1 MKAID
6 ADKRVLQD
14 HSVAVGLATAPIAAQ
29 STESGLNTSEKNLLL
44 ELDGIYMTSADAEL
58 NSDNI
63 KRLEQRLLNAQE
75 YVYFRKDNKEL
86 NIDNKLFDPKLI
98 RRTDISL
105 VKNTFHNFIKR
116 NAVICERL
124 NQKKKTYYMIEM
136 FIGRLAVD
144 SHPHFSE
151 EDKLAATLKQQMRKY
166 RDFLD
171 KNLLPHY
178 AQVVREQSN
187 AYDALKVDPN
197 TPASDL
203 ALISKQIEETKAK
216 MHREYAAM
224 SQCMNEAYETW
235 RKISI
240 MRDSQDFASN
250 PVNLQVQE
258 LQK

>member
-1 MKAID
+1 MRARD

-14 HSVAVGLATAPIAAQ
+14 QSVAAGMAAGPVSSAPA
-29 STESGLNTSEKNLLL
+29 ESSLNTTEKNELL
-44 ELDGIYMTSADAEL
+44 ELDGIYLTSADAEL

-63 KRLEQRLLNAQE
+63 KRLEQRLLNGQE

-144 SHPHFSE
+144 NHPQFSE
-151 EDKLAATLKQQMRKY
+151 EDKLAATLKHQIRKY
-166 RDFLD
+166 RDFMD

-178 AQVVREQSN
+178 AQVLHEQST
-187 AYDALKVDPN
+187 AYDLLKVEPS
-197 TPASDL
+197 TPASDM
-203 ALISKQIEETKAK
+203 ALISKQIEETKTK
-216 MHREYAAM
+216 MQREHAAM
-224 SQCMNEAYETW
+224 GACMNEAYETW
-235 RKISI
+235 RKIKNI
-240 MRDSQDFASN
+240 RTMQDFASN
-250 PVNLQVQE
+250 PVDLQVQE
-258 LQK
+258 LPG